1 MSLATI
7 NFNGLVEGSSASG
20 SKDSESI
27 ARIFFDLI
35 IHGRPQYNLY
45 CDVVAKDSS
54 SSPAGDIQVAEIVG
68 YTGALNESA
77 FSSAVARYLR
87 RHAKRKSYTAGNGD
101 SVGSDTRVHIVMYSS
116 SESFEIDQH

>member
-45 CDVVAKDSS
+45 CDVVSKDRLLN
-54 SSPAGDIQVAEIVG
+54 PANDFQVDEIVG
-68 YTGALNESA
+68 YTGALNKSA

-87 RHAKRKSYTAGNGD
+87 RHAKRKSHTPGKDGAVERD
-101 SVGSDTRVHIVMYSS
+101 ARVHMVMYSS